1 MSRRKTKPLDQTPVY
16 ARIESLSHDGR
27 GVTHVDG
34 KTVFIDGALPD
45 EEVTFRYLSKHRK
58 FDQGQVVE
66 VVSPS
71 ADRVEPRCPHFGLCG
86 GCSLQHMEPGAQILA
101 KQKIL
106 LENLQHIGGV
116 EPDRILEPLIGPHWG
131 YRNKARLGAKFV
143 IKKARVLVGFRERHK
158 SYVADLTRC
167 EVLHPSVG
175 LRITELAE
183 LIQELSVRA
192 GIPQIEVAVGQ
203 VATALIFRH
212 LESLAD
218 NDVTRLVEF
227 GRSRDLHIYLQPGGV
242 ETVTALWPEDSQLC
256 YQLPKYDIRINFHPT
271 DFVQINPGMNVALVD
286 RVVECL
292 DPEPDDRVLDL
303 FCGLGNFSL
312 PLARN
317 AGQVIG
323 VEGDVGLIRRAGE
336 NAQQNGIDNA
346 QFHCADLTEDV
357 SGSPWAKSAYNKILL
372 DPPRCGA
379 KELMHRIPQWN
390 AQQVVYISCHPGSLA
405 RDAGALVN
413 DYGYRLVSA
422 GVMDMF
428 PHTTHMESIAVFEK

>member
-1 MSRRKTKPLDQTPVY
+1 MSRRKSKPLNQAPVR

-27 GVTHVDG
+27 GVAHIDG

-66 VVSPS
+66 VVTPS

-106 LENLQHIGGV
+106 LENLQRIGGV
-116 EPDRILEPLIGPHWG
+116 EPDRILEPLTGPHWG
-131 YRNKARLGAKFV
+131 YRNRARLGARYV

-158 SYVADLTRC
+158 SFIADLTRC

-183 LIQELSVRA
+183 LIQKLSIRA
-192 GIPQIEVAVGQ
+192 HIPQIEVAVGQ
-203 VATALIFRH
+203 GTTALVLRH
-212 LESLAD
+212 LEPLDDDDVARLA
-218 NDVTRLVEF
+218 EF

-242 ETVTALWPEDSQLC
+242 ETVTALWPEDSQLN
-256 YQLPKYDIRINFHPT
+256 YQLPRYDIEINFRPT
-271 DFVQINPGMNVALVD
+271 DFVQINPDINIALVD

-292 DPEPDDRVLDL
+292 NPGPDDRVLDL
-303 FCGLGNFSL
+303 FCGLGNLSL

-317 AGQVIG
+317 AGQVVG
-323 VEGDVGLIRRAGE
+323 VERDVGLLQRAGE
-336 NAQQNGIDNA
+336 NAQRNGIENA
-346 QFHCADLTEDV
+346 QFHSADLTQDI

-379 KELMHRIPQWN
+379 KELMHRIPKWEGR
-390 AQQVVYISCHPGSLA
+390 QVVYVSCHPGSLA
-405 RDAGALVN
+405 RDACALVN

-428 PHTTHMESIAVFEK
+428 PHNTHVESISVFEK